1 MRNAIQ
7 RPVTAHLEP
16 AAVAR
21 QETDVRAV
29 PRSGEGP
36 WAARHP
42 IDVRA
47 SVSLLRRRFYFVILA
62 GRERRNEARLLVDGQ
77 RVWWK
82 VGLIYALL
90 ASQLVSLMIGWTVI
104 AYVIKCFFGINLM
117 SRTSP
122 LHFVYEAL
130 FT

>member
-7 RPVTAHLEP
+7 RTVTAHLEP
-16 AAVAR
+16 AAPAM
-21 QETDVRAV
+21 QEAAMPAA
-29 PRSGEGP
+29 PRIGEET
-36 WAARHP
+36 WAGRHP

-47 SVSLLRRRFYFVILA
+47 SVSLLRRQFYFVILA

-117 SRTSP
+117 SRASP
-122 LHFVYEAL
+122 LHFIYEAL